1 MENLIK
7 KFESKNGNRIFY
19 LDQLRALAII
29 GVIGI
34 HVSPYFLDSLT
45 GASFLFISEF
55 AIPIF
60 LMLSGV
66 LLLNKE
72 YSISEFL
79 KKRYPRIIIP
89 FLFWGCV
96 FVIFAILFQNM
107 SFHFSSLETGMLFI
121 GNMFLGIQGY
131 LPHFWYVWLIL
142 SVYLFFPI
150 INKWIKNSSFSE
162 IRYFLFI
169 WFITSIFATFDFP
182 YYYIDLRYF
191 AGSIGFV
198 ILGYYLAK
206 DNNKI
211 IGNIFLWSL
220 LFLISTIV
228 RVVCYDLSIGTNH
241 FTIYSTLSVIQAASF
256 FLMIKNFN
264 DNKLFTK
271 VSSFLKNGVFG
282 SLTVL
287 LSKYS
292 YGIYLVHVLFILSF
306 KILIDFT
313 NKSAIIWIPFLI
325 IVTLLFS
332 LGFLI
337 ILNKIPILNKITGVH

>member
-7 KFESKNGNRIFY
+7 TKFESGDRIFY

-34 HVSPYFLDSLT
+34 HVAPYFLNSIT

-60 LMLSGV
+60 LMLSGI

-72 YSISEFL
+72 YSLREFF

-89 FLFWGCV
+89 FLFWGCIYI
-96 FVIFAILFQNM
+96 IFAILFQNKLV
-107 SFHFSSLETGMLFI
+107 HFFSLETALPFI
-121 GNMFLGIQGY
+121 VKMFLGIKGY

-150 INKWIKNSSFSE
+150 INKWIKNSTFSE
-162 IRYFLFI
+162 IKYFLLI
-169 WFITSIFATFDFP
+169 WIITSIFTTFNLP

-191 AGSIGFV
+191 AGPIGFV
-198 ILGYYLAK
+198 ILGYYLANN
-206 DNNKI
+206 NNKI
-211 IGNIFLWSL
+211 LGNIFLWPI
-220 LFLISTIV
+220 LFIISTLV
-228 RVVCYDLSIGTNH
+228 RIVCYDLSIGTTP
-241 FTIYSTLSVIQAASF
+241 FTDYSILSVIQAASM

-264 DNKLFTK
+264 DNELFTK
-271 VSSFLKNGVFG
+271 VSSFMKNGIIG

-287 LSKYS
+287 LSRYS
-292 YGIYLVHVLFILSF
+292 YGIYLTHVLFILSF
-306 KILIDFT
+306 KVLIDFT
-313 NKSAIIWIPFLI
+313 NKSAIKWIPFLI
-325 IVTLLFS
+325 IVALLLS
-332 LGFLI
+332 WGLLAILG
-337 ILNKIPILNKITGVH
+337 KIPLLKKITGIH